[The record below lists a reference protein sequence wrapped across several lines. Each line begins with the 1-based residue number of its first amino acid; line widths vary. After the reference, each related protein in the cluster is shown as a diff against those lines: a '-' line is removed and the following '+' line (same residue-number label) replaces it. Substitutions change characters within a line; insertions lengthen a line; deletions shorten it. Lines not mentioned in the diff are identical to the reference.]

1 MLYTT
6 NMKQLNYI
14 SLFSSAG
21 VGCYGFNQENFK
33 CISTCEIDPKRIEI
47 QKNNWICEDPAQYV
61 TGDIQ
66 KSEIQDKI
74 FNNVRRYK
82 ENNNIKDLTLLI
94 ATPPCQGISVANHKK
109 KNELNRNSLIVESF
123 KITKKIKPKFFI
135 YENVQSFL
143 KTLCTDIDG
152 ELIRIQDAMNKNLL
166 QDYFISSKVV
176 NLKNYGS
183 NSSRTRTIVI
193 GVRRDQKI
201 NPEGLFP
208 DITEPKTIKE
218 LTKSLEKLNKFGEI
232 SKDIYHSFR
241 SYDQKMLSWIEKLKE
256 GESAFDNEENFLKPH
271 QIIDN
276 KIVINQKKNGDKY
289 KRNFLNQVAP
299 CIHTRND
306 ILASQNTI
314 HPKENRVFSIRELM
328 RFMSIPDDF
337 KWSDIKEE
345 TLNSLSLENKKKFLK
360 KNELNIRRCIGEAV
374 PTKVFNN
381 IAKKIKDLSNIE
393 DIGFKDNLQS
403 INKII
408 KLHNLTNFNNKKAFI
423 NKFYNKLDLDFIIK
437 ILEFS
442 NPDKE
447 KNSSYFTDSSLSID
461 ILNNIPT
468 LKGKIRILE
477 PSVGSGSFLLQM
489 IKKFSHLPSV
499 QIDVFDIDTE
509 ILSLLKLLLKKIKV
523 PKNISIKYFNKDFLT
538 HTFKNNYDLVIGNP
552 PFGKIK
558 DKNTLKEYKKHGL
571 SITNNLFTLF
581 LNKSLSLSK
590 NVALVLPKSLISSPE
605 HDQIRSKLE
614 KKNIYSILDFGEN
627 GFKGVKIETIGLV
640 LNGKKTKYNQVKFYS
655 YTNKNYILQ
664 NQDYIIDP
672 KFPYWLLYRD
682 KFFDKVCKKMEL
694 GVFNFFRDRQITKKH
709 TLNKG
714 KIRVLKSRNISN
726 NNIVSLDGYDTY
738 LNEIDNFAVSKYLN
752 KKNVYLVPN
761 LTYYPRACKL
771 PENSIV
777 DGSAALLFPKKD
789 KKINNKQIEF
799 FASKEFTAFYRIAR
813 NFGTRSLNIDK
824 NSVFFWGLKKA
835 N

>member
-1 MLYTT
+1 
-6 NMKQLNYI
+6 MKQLNYI

-21 VGCYGFNQENFK
+21 IGCYGFKQENFK

-47 QKNNWICEDPAQYV
+47 QRNNQICENPEEYI

-66 KSEIQDKI
+66 ETQIQDRI
-74 FNNVRRYK
+74 FNNVNAYK
-82 ENNNIKDLTLLI
+82 ETNNIKDITLLI

-109 KNELNRNSLIVESF
+109 KNELKRNSLIVESF
-123 KITKKIKPKFFI
+123 KITKEIKPKFFI

-152 ELIRIQDAMNKNLL
+152 ELIQIQDAMNKNLF

-208 DITEPKTIKE
+208 EIVEPKTIKE
-218 LTKSLEKLNKFGEI
+218 LTKNLDRLNKFGEI

-241 SYDQKMLSWIEKLKE
+241 PYDKKMLPWIEKLKE
-256 GESAFDNEENFLKPH
+256 GESAFDNKEIDRKPH

-276 KIVINQKKNGDKY
+276 KVIINQEKNGDKY
-289 KRNFLNQVAP
+289 KRNYFNQVAP

-328 RFMSIPDDF
+328 QFMSIPNDF

-345 TLNSLSLENKKKFLK
+345 NLNLLSPEGKKKFLK

-381 IAKKIKDLSNIE
+381 IAKKIKNLSNVE
-393 DIGFKDNLQS
+393 EIGFKDNLQS

-408 KLHNLTNFNNKKAFI
+408 KLHNLTNFKNKKAFI

-447 KNSSYFTDSSLSID
+447 KNSSYFTDSALSID

-468 LKGKIRILE
+468 LKGNIRILE
-477 PSVGSGSFLLQM
+477 PSVGSGSFLLQL

-509 ILSLLKLLLKKIKV
+509 ILSLLKLLLKKTKV
-523 PKNISIKYFNKDFLT
+523 PKNISIKYFKKDFLT
-538 HTFKNNYDLVIGNP
+538 YTFKNNYDLVIGNP

-558 DKNTLKEYKKHGL
+558 NKNTLKEYKKIGL
-571 SITNNLFTLF
+571 SISNNLFTLF
-581 LNKSLSLSK
+581 LNKSLNLSK
-590 NVALVLPKSLISSPE
+590 NIALVLPKSLISSPE
-605 HDQIRSKLE
+605 HDQIRSKIE
-614 KKNIYSILDFGEN
+614 KKNIFSILDFGEN

-640 LNGKKTKYNQVKFYS
+640 LNGKKSKDNQVKFYS
-655 YTNKNYILQ
+655 YTTKKYILQ
-664 NQDYIIDP
+664 NQDYIIDA

-682 KFFDKVCKKMEL
+682 KFFDQVSKKMEF

-726 NNIVSLDGYDTY
+726 NNIVSLKGYDTY
-738 LNEIDNFAVSKYLN
+738 LNEIDSFAVSKYLN
-752 KKNVYLVPN
+752 KKNIYLVPN
-761 LTYYPRACKL
+761 LSYYPRACKL

-777 DGSAALLFPKKD
+777 DGSAALIFP
-789 KKINNKQIEF
+789 INNQTINNEQIEF
-799 FASKEFTAFYRIAR
+799 FASDEFTNFYRIAR
-813 NFGTRSLNIDK
+813 NFGTRSLNIDR
-824 NSVFFWGLKKA
+824 NSIFFWGLKKTG
-835 N
+835 

>member
-1 MLYTT
+1 
-6 NMKQLNYI
+6 MKQLNYI

-47 QKNNWICEDPAQYV
+47 QKNNQICENPEEYII
-61 TGDIQ
+61 GDIQ
-66 KSEIQDKI
+66 ETQIQDRI
-74 FNNVRRYK
+74 LNNVRVYK
-82 ENNNIKDLTLLI
+82 EKNNIKDLTLLI

-152 ELIRIQDAMNKNLL
+152 ELIQIQDSMNKNLL

-176 NLKNYGS
+176 NLKNFGS

-201 NPEGLFP
+201 NPERLFP
-208 DITEPKTIKE
+208 DITEPKLIKE
-218 LTKSLEKLNKFGEI
+218 LIKKFEKLNKFGGI

-241 SYDQKMLSWIEKLKE
+241 PYDKKMLTWIEKLKE
-256 GESAFDNEENFLKPH
+256 GESAFDNKENSRKPH
-271 QIIDN
+271 QIINN
-276 KIVINQKKNGDKY
+276 KIVINQNKNGDKY
-289 KRNFLNQVAP
+289 KRNYLNQVAP

-328 RFMSIPDDF
+328 QFMSIPNDF

-345 TLNSLSLENKKKFLK
+345 TLNLLSLESKKKFLR

-381 IAKKIKDLSNIE
+381 IAKKIKNLSNIE

-408 KLHNLTNFNNKKAFI
+408 KLHNLTNFKNKKAFI
-423 NKFYNKLDLDFIIK
+423 NKFYNKIDLDFIIK

-461 ILNNIPT
+461 ILNNIPI
-468 LKGKIRILE
+468 LKGNIRILE
-477 PSVGSGSFLLQM
+477 PSVGSGSFLLQL

-509 ILSLLKLLLKKIKV
+509 ILSLLKLLLKKV
-523 PKNISIKYFNKDFLT
+523 ELPKNTNINFFNKDFLSY
-538 HTFKNNYDLVIGNP
+538 TFKNSYDLVIGNP

-558 DKNTLKEYKKHGL
+558 NKKVLNEYKKHG
-571 SITNNLFTLF
+571 INIHNNLFTLF
-581 LNKSLSLSK
+581 LNKSLNLSR

-605 HDQIRSKLE
+605 HDQIRSKIE
-614 KKNIYSILDFGEN
+614 KKNIFSILDFGEH

-640 LNGKKTKYNQVKFYS
+640 LNGKKINDNKIKFYS
-655 YTNKNYILQ
+655 YAKKEYLLQ
-664 NQDYIIDP
+664 NQDYIIDL

-682 KFFDKVCKKMEL
+682 KFFDQVCKKMEF
-694 GVFNFFRDRQITKKH
+694 GAFNFFRDRQITKKH

-738 LNEIDNFAVSKYLN
+738 LNQIDSFAVSKYLN

-777 DGSAALLFPKKD
+777 DGSAALIFPKNNQI
-789 KKINNKQIEF
+789 INNEQIEF
-799 FASKEFTAFYRIAR
+799 FASDEFTNFYRIAR
-813 NFGTRSLNIDK
+813 NFGTRSLNIDR
-824 NSVFFWGLKKA
+824 NSIFFWGLKKTG
-835 N
+835 

>member
-1 MLYTT
+1 
-6 NMKQLNYI
+6 MKLLNYI

-33 CISTCEIDPKRIEI
+33 CIATCEIDPKRIEI
-47 QKNNWICEDPAQYV
+47 QKNNQICQNPEQYI

-66 KSEIQDKI
+66 ETQIQDRI
-74 FNNVRRYK
+74 FNNVRVYK
-82 ENNNIKDLTLLI
+82 EKNNIKDLTLLI

-152 ELIRIQDAMNKNLL
+152 ELIQIQDAMNKNLL

-201 NPEGLFP
+201 NPERLFP
-208 DITEPKTIKE
+208 EITKPKIIKE
-218 LTKSLEKLNKFGEI
+218 LIKKFEKLDKFGEI

-241 SYDQKMLSWIEKLKE
+241 PYDKKMLPWIEKLKE
-256 GESAFDNEENFLKPH
+256 GESAFDNKDNFRKPH

-276 KIVINQKKNGDKY
+276 KIIINQKKNGDKY
-289 KRNFLNQVAP
+289 KRNYLNQVAP

-328 RFMSIPDDF
+328 QFMSIPNDF

-345 TLNSLSLENKKKFLK
+345 TLNSLTLEDKKKFLK

-408 KLHNLTNFNNKKAFI
+408 KLHNLANFKNKKAFI

-447 KNSSYFTDSSLSID
+447 KNSSYFTDSSISID
-461 ILNNIPT
+461 ILNNIPI
-468 LKGKIRILE
+468 LKGNIRILE
-477 PSVGSGSFLLQM
+477 PSVGSGSFLLQL

-509 ILSLLKLLLKKIKV
+509 ILSLLKLLLKKVKL
-523 PKNISIKYFNKDFLT
+523 PKNTNINFFNKDFLSY
-538 HTFKNNYDLVIGNP
+538 TFKNSYDLVIGNP

-558 DKNTLKEYKKHGL
+558 DKKTLNEYKKHG
-571 SITNNLFTLF
+571 ININNNLFTMF
-581 LNKSLSLSK
+581 LNKSLNLSK

-605 HDQIRSKLE
+605 HDQIRSKIE
-614 KKNIYSILDFGEN
+614 KKNIFSILDFGEY

-640 LNGKKTKYNQVKFYS
+640 LNGRKINNNKVKFYS
-655 YTNKNYILQ
+655 YANKRYVLQ
-664 NQDYIIDP
+664 DQDYIIDS

-682 KFFDKVCKKMEL
+682 KFFDEVSEKMEF

-738 LNEIDNFAVSKYLN
+738 LNEIDSFAVSKYLN

-777 DGSAALLFPKKD
+777 DGSAALIFPKNNQI
-789 KKINNKQIEF
+789 INNEQIEF
-799 FASKEFTAFYRIAR
+799 FASEEFTNFYRIAR
-813 NFGTRSLNIDK
+813 NFGTRSLNIDR
-824 NSVFFWGLKKA
+824 NSIFFWGLKKTG
-835 N
+835 

>member
-1 MLYTT
+1 M
-6 NMKQLNYI
+6 NHLNYI

-47 QKNNWICEDPAQYV
+47 QKNNHICENPEEYI

-66 KSEIQDKI
+66 ETQIQERI
-74 FNNVRRYK
+74 FNNVRIYK
-82 ENNNIKDLTLLI
+82 EKNNIKDLTLLV

-123 KITKKIKPKFFI
+123 KITQKIKPIFFI

-152 ELIRIQDAMNKNLL
+152 ELIQIEDAMKKNLS
-166 QDYFISSKVV
+166 QYYFISSKVV

-208 DITEPKTIKE
+208 DIAEPKTIKE
-218 LTKSLEKLNKFGEI
+218 LTKNLKKLIKFGEV

-241 SYDQKMLSWIEKLKE
+241 PYDKKMLPWIEKLKE
-256 GESAFDNEENFLKPH
+256 GESAFDNKESFLRPH

-276 KIVINQKKNGDKY
+276 KIVINQNKNGDKY

-328 RFMSIPDDF
+328 RFMSIPDGF
-337 KWSDIKEE
+337 KWSEIKEE

-408 KLHNLTNFNNKKAFI
+408 KLHNLTNFINKKAFI
-423 NKFYNKLDLDFIIK
+423 NKFYKKLDLDFIIK

-447 KNSSYFTDSSLSID
+447 KNSSYFTDSCLSID
-461 ILNNIPT
+461 VLNNIPI
-468 LKGKIRILE
+468 LKGKIKILE
-477 PSVGSGSFLLQM
+477 PSVGSGSFLFQI

-509 ILSLLKLLLKKIKV
+509 ILNLLKILIKKAKLG
-523 PKNISIKYFNKDFLT
+523 KNIKINFFNKDFLT
-538 HTFKNNYDLVIGNP
+538 YTFKNNYNLVIGNP

-558 DKNTLKEYKKHGL
+558 DKKVLKEYKDYG
-571 SITNNLFTLF
+571 ININNNLFTLF
-581 LNKSLSLSK
+581 LNKSLNLSK

-605 HDQIRSKLE
+605 HDQIRSKIE
-614 KKNIYSILDFGEN
+614 KKNIFSILDFGEY

-640 LNGKKTKYNQVKFYS
+640 LNGKKIKDNKVKFYS
-655 YTNKNYILQ
+655 YSNKKYVLH
-664 NQDYIIDP
+664 NQDYIIDT

-682 KFFDKVCKKMEL
+682 NFFDKVCKKMEF

-726 NNIVSLDGYDTY
+726 NNIISLDGYDTY
-738 LNEIDNFAVSKYLN
+738 LDKIDSFVVSKYLN
-752 KKNVYLVPN
+752 RKNVYLVPN

-777 DGSAALLFPKKD
+777 DGSAALLFPKKNETITD
-789 KKINNKQIEF
+789 KQLEF

-813 NFGTRSLNIDK
+813 NFGTRSLNIDR
-824 NSVFFWGLKKA
+824 NSIFFWGLKKVI
-835 N
+835 

>member
-1 MLYTT
+1 
-6 NMKQLNYI
+6 MKQLNYI

-47 QKNNWICEDPAQYV
+47 QKNNQICKNPEEYI

-66 KSEIQDKI
+66 ETQIQDRI
-74 FNNVRRYK
+74 FNNVRAYK
-82 ENNNIKDLTLLI
+82 ERNNIKDLTLLI

-152 ELIRIQDAMNKNLL
+152 ELIQIQDAMNKNLL

-201 NPEGLFP
+201 NPERLFP
-208 DITEPKTIKE
+208 DITEPKLIKE
-218 LTKSLEKLNKFGEI
+218 LINKLEKLNKFGEI
-232 SKDIYHSFR
+232 SNDIYHSFR
-241 SYDQKMLSWIEKLKE
+241 PYDKKMLPWIEKLKE
-256 GESAFDNEENFLKPH
+256 GESAFDNEESFRKPH

-276 KIVINQKKNGDKY
+276 KIIINQKKNGDKY
-289 KRNFLNQVAP
+289 KRNYLNQVAP

-328 RFMSIPDDF
+328 QFMSIPNDF

-345 TLNSLSLENKKKFLK
+345 TLNSLTLEDKKKFLK
-360 KNELNIRRCIGEAV
+360 KNELNVRRCIGEAV

-408 KLHNLTNFNNKKAFI
+408 KLHNLTNFKNKKAFI

-461 ILNNIPT
+461 ILNNIPI
-468 LKGKIRILE
+468 LKGNIRILE
-477 PSVGSGSFLLQM
+477 PSVGSGSFLLQL

-509 ILSLLKLLLKKIKV
+509 ILSLLKLLLKKAKL
-523 PKNISIKYFNKDFLT
+523 PKNTNINFFNKDFLSY
-538 HTFKNNYDLVIGNP
+538 TFKNRYDLVIGNP

-558 DKNTLKEYKKHGL
+558 DKKVLNEYKKHG
-571 SITNNLFTLF
+571 INIHNNLFTLF
-581 LNKSLSLSK
+581 LNKSLNLSK

-605 HDQIRSKLE
+605 HDQIRSKIE
-614 KKNIYSILDFGEN
+614 KKNIFSILDFGEH
-627 GFKGVKIETIGLV
+627 GFKGVKIETIGLI
-640 LNGKKTKYNQVKFYS
+640 LNGKKINDNKVKFYS
-655 YTNKNYILQ
+655 YANKKYLLQ
-664 NQDYIIDP
+664 NQDYIIDS
-672 KFPYWLLYRD
+672 KFPYWLLYRN
-682 KFFDKVCKKMEL
+682 KFFDQVCKKMEF

-738 LNEIDNFAVSKYLN
+738 LNQIESFAVSKYLN

-777 DGSAALLFPKKD
+777 DGSAALIFPKNNQI
-789 KKINNKQIEF
+789 INNEQIEF
-799 FASKEFTAFYRIAR
+799 FASDEFTNFYRIAR
-813 NFGTRSLNIDK
+813 NFGTRSLNIDR
-824 NSVFFWGLKKA
+824 NSIFFWGLKKTG
-835 N
+835 

>member
-1 MLYTT
+1 
-6 NMKQLNYI
+6 MKLLNYI

-33 CISTCEIDPKRIEI
+33 CIATCEIDPKRIEI
-47 QKNNWICEDPAQYV
+47 QKNNQICQNPEQYI

-66 KSEIQDKI
+66 ETQIQDRI
-74 FNNVRRYK
+74 FNNVRVYK
-82 ENNNIKDLTLLI
+82 EKNNIKDLTLLI

-152 ELIRIQDAMNKNLL
+152 ELIQIQDAMNKNLL

-201 NPEGLFP
+201 NPERLFP
-208 DITEPKTIKE
+208 EITKPKIIKE
-218 LTKSLEKLNKFGEI
+218 LIKKFEKLDKFGEI

-241 SYDQKMLSWIEKLKE
+241 PYDKKMLPWIEKLKE
-256 GESAFDNEENFLKPH
+256 GESAFDNKDNFRKPH

-276 KIVINQKKNGDKY
+276 KIIINQKKNGDKY
-289 KRNFLNQVAP
+289 KRNYLNQVAP

-328 RFMSIPDDF
+328 QFMSIPNDF

-345 TLNSLSLENKKKFLK
+345 TLNSLTLEDKKKFLK

-408 KLHNLTNFNNKKAFI
+408 KLHNLTNFKNKKAFI

-447 KNSSYFTDSSLSID
+447 KNSSYFTDSSISID
-461 ILNNIPT
+461 ILNNIPI
-468 LKGKIRILE
+468 LKGNIRILE
-477 PSVGSGSFLLQM
+477 PSVGSGSFLLQL

-509 ILSLLKLLLKKIKV
+509 ILSLLKLLLKKVKL
-523 PKNISIKYFNKDFLT
+523 PKNTNINFFNKDFLSY
-538 HTFKNNYDLVIGNP
+538 TFKNSYDLVIGNP

-558 DKNTLKEYKKHGL
+558 DKKTLNEYKKHG
-571 SITNNLFTLF
+571 ININNNLFTLF
-581 LNKSLSLSK
+581 LNKSLNLSK

-605 HDQIRSKLE
+605 HDQIRSKIE
-614 KKNIYSILDFGEN
+614 KKNIFSILDFGEY

-640 LNGKKTKYNQVKFYS
+640 LNGRKINNNKVKFYS
-655 YTNKNYILQ
+655 YANKRYVLQ
-664 NQDYIIDP
+664 DQDYIIDS

-682 KFFDKVCKKMEL
+682 KFFDEVSEKMEF

-738 LNEIDNFAVSKYLN
+738 LNEIDSFAVSKYLN

-777 DGSAALLFPKKD
+777 DGSAVLLFPKKN
-789 KKINNKQIEF
+789 KKINNKQLEF

>member
-1 MLYTT
+1 
-6 NMKQLNYI
+6 MKQLNYI

-47 QKNNWICEDPAQYV
+47 QKNNQICENPEEYI

-66 KSEIQDKI
+66 ETQIQDRI
-74 FNNVRRYK
+74 FNNVRAYK
-82 ENNNIKDLTLLI
+82 EKNNIKDLTLLI

-152 ELIRIQDAMNKNLL
+152 ELIQIQDAMNKNLL

-201 NPEGLFP
+201 NPERLFP
-208 DITEPKTIKE
+208 DITEPKIIKE
-218 LTKSLEKLNKFGEI
+218 LINKLEKLNKFGEI
-232 SKDIYHSFR
+232 SNDIYHSFR
-241 SYDQKMLSWIEKLKE
+241 PYDKKMLPWIEKLKE
-256 GESAFDNEENFLKPH
+256 GESAFDNEESFRKPH

-276 KIVINQKKNGDKY
+276 KIIINQKKNGDKY
-289 KRNFLNQVAP
+289 KRNYLNQVAP

-328 RFMSIPDDF
+328 QFMSIPNDF

-345 TLNSLSLENKKKFLK
+345 NLNSLNLEDKKKFLK

-408 KLHNLTNFNNKKAFI
+408 KLHNLTNFKNKKAFI

-461 ILNNIPT
+461 ILNNIPI
-468 LKGKIRILE
+468 LKGNIRILE
-477 PSVGSGSFLLQM
+477 PSVGSGSFLLQL

-509 ILSLLKLLLKKIKV
+509 ILSLLKLLLKKVKL
-523 PKNISIKYFNKDFLT
+523 PKNTNINFFNKDFLSY
-538 HTFKNNYDLVIGNP
+538 TFKNSYDLVIGNP

-558 DKNTLKEYKKHGL
+558 NKKVLNEYKKHG
-571 SITNNLFTLF
+571 INIHNNLFTLF
-581 LNKSLSLSK
+581 LNKSLDLSK

-605 HDQIRSKLE
+605 HDQIRSKIE
-614 KKNIYSILDFGEN
+614 KKNIFSILDFGEH
-627 GFKGVKIETIGLV
+627 GFKGVKIETIGLI
-640 LNGKKTKYNQVKFYS
+640 LNGRKTNDNKVKFYS
-655 YTNKNYILQ
+655 YANKKYLLQ
-664 NQDYIIDP
+664 NQDYIIDSR
-672 KFPYWLLYRD
+672 FPYWLLYRN
-682 KFFDKVCKKMEL
+682 KFFDQVCKKMEF

-726 NNIVSLDGYDTY
+726 NNIVSLDGYDSY
-738 LNEIDNFAVSKYLN
+738 LNQIDSFAVSKYLN

-777 DGSAALLFPKKD
+777 DGSAALIFPKNNKI
-789 KKINNKQIEF
+789 INNEQIEF
-799 FASKEFTAFYRIAR
+799 FASDEFTNFYRIAR
-813 NFGTRSLNIDK
+813 NFGTRSLNIDR
-824 NSVFFWGLKKA
+824 NSIFFWGLKKTG
-835 N
+835 

>member
-1 MLYTT
+1 
-6 NMKQLNYI
+6 MKLLNYI

-33 CISTCEIDPKRIEI
+33 CIATCEIDPKRIEI
-47 QKNNWICEDPAQYV
+47 QKNNQICQNPEQYI

-66 KSEIQDKI
+66 ETQIQDRI
-74 FNNVRRYK
+74 FNNVRVYK
-82 ENNNIKDLTLLI
+82 EKNNIKDLTLLI

-152 ELIRIQDAMNKNLL
+152 ELIQIQDAMNKNLL

-201 NPEGLFP
+201 NPERLFP
-208 DITEPKTIKE
+208 EITKPKIIKE
-218 LTKSLEKLNKFGEI
+218 LIKKFEKLDKFGEI

-241 SYDQKMLSWIEKLKE
+241 PYDKKMLPWIEKLKE
-256 GESAFDNEENFLKPH
+256 GESAFDNKDNFRKPH

-276 KIVINQKKNGDKY
+276 KIIINQKKNGDKY
-289 KRNFLNQVAP
+289 KRNYLNQVAP

-328 RFMSIPDDF
+328 QFMSIPNDF

-345 TLNSLSLENKKKFLK
+345 TLNSLTLEDKKKFLK

-408 KLHNLTNFNNKKAFI
+408 KLHNLTNFKNKKAFI

-447 KNSSYFTDSSLSID
+447 KNSSYFTDSSISID
-461 ILNNIPT
+461 ILNNIPI
-468 LKGKIRILE
+468 LKGNIRILE
-477 PSVGSGSFLLQM
+477 PSVGSGSFLLQL

-509 ILSLLKLLLKKIKV
+509 ILSLLKLLLKKVKL
-523 PKNISIKYFNKDFLT
+523 PKNTNINFFNKDFLSY
-538 HTFKNNYDLVIGNP
+538 TFKNSYDLVIGNP

-558 DKNTLKEYKKHGL
+558 DKKTLNEYKKHG
-571 SITNNLFTLF
+571 ININNNLFTLF
-581 LNKSLSLSK
+581 LNKSLNLSK

-605 HDQIRSKLE
+605 HDQIRSKIE
-614 KKNIYSILDFGEN
+614 KKNIFSILDFGEY

-640 LNGKKTKYNQVKFYS
+640 LNGRKINNNKVKFYS
-655 YTNKNYILQ
+655 YANKRYILQ
-664 NQDYIIDP
+664 DQDYIIDS

-682 KFFDKVCKKMEL
+682 KFFDEVSEKMEF

-738 LNEIDNFAVSKYLN
+738 LNEIDSFAVSKYLN

-777 DGSAALLFPKKD
+777 DGSAALIFPKNNQI
-789 KKINNKQIEF
+789 INNEQIEF
-799 FASKEFTAFYRIAR
+799 FASEEFTNFYRIAR
-813 NFGTRSLNIDK
+813 NFGTRSLNIDR
-824 NSVFFWGLKKA
+824 NSIFFWGLKKTG
-835 N
+835 

>member
-1 MLYTT
+1 
-6 NMKQLNYI
+6 MKLLNYI

-33 CISTCEIDPKRIEI
+33 CIATCEIDPKRIEI
-47 QKNNWICEDPAQYV
+47 QKNNQICQNPEQYI

-66 KSEIQDKI
+66 ETQIQDRI
-74 FNNVRRYK
+74 FNNVRVYK
-82 ENNNIKDLTLLI
+82 EKNNIKDLTLLI

-152 ELIRIQDAMNKNLL
+152 ELIQIQDAMNKNLL

-201 NPEGLFP
+201 NPERLFP
-208 DITEPKTIKE
+208 EITKPKIIKE
-218 LTKSLEKLNKFGEI
+218 LIKKFEKLDKFGEI

-241 SYDQKMLSWIEKLKE
+241 PYDKKMLPWIEKLKE
-256 GESAFDNEENFLKPH
+256 GESAFDNKDNFRKPH

-276 KIVINQKKNGDKY
+276 KIIINKKKNGDKY
-289 KRNFLNQVAP
+289 KRNYLNQVAP

-328 RFMSIPDDF
+328 QFMSIPNDF

-345 TLNSLSLENKKKFLK
+345 TLNSLTLEDKKKFLK

-408 KLHNLTNFNNKKAFI
+408 KLHNLTNFKNKKAFI

-447 KNSSYFTDSSLSID
+447 KNSSYFTDSSISID
-461 ILNNIPT
+461 ILNNIPI
-468 LKGKIRILE
+468 LKGNIRILE
-477 PSVGSGSFLLQM
+477 PSVGSGSFLLQL

-509 ILSLLKLLLKKIKV
+509 ILSLLKLLLKKVKL
-523 PKNISIKYFNKDFLT
+523 PKNTNINFFNKDFLSY
-538 HTFKNNYDLVIGNP
+538 TFKNSYDLVIGNP

-558 DKNTLKEYKKHGL
+558 DKKTLNEYKKHG
-571 SITNNLFTLF
+571 ININNNLFTLF
-581 LNKSLSLSK
+581 LNKSLNLSK

-605 HDQIRSKLE
+605 HDQIRSKIE
-614 KKNIYSILDFGEN
+614 KKNIFSILDFGEY

-640 LNGKKTKYNQVKFYS
+640 LNGRKINNNKVKFYS
-655 YTNKNYILQ
+655 YANKRYILQ
-664 NQDYIIDP
+664 DQDYIIDS

-682 KFFDKVCKKMEL
+682 KFFDEVSEKMEF

-738 LNEIDNFAVSKYLN
+738 LNEIDSFAVSKYLN

-777 DGSAALLFPKKD
+777 DGSAALIFPKNNQI
-789 KKINNKQIEF
+789 INNEQIEF
-799 FASKEFTAFYRIAR
+799 FASEEFTNFYRIAR
-813 NFGTRSLNIDK
+813 NFGTRSLNIDR
-824 NSVFFWGLKKA
+824 NSIFFWGLKKTG
-835 N
+835 

>member
-1 MLYTT
+1 
-6 NMKQLNYI
+6 MKQLNYI

-47 QKNNWICEDPAQYV
+47 QKNNQICENPEEYI

-66 KSEIQDKI
+66 ETQIQDRI
-74 FNNVRRYK
+74 FKNVRVYK
-82 ENNNIKDLTLLI
+82 EKNNIKDLTLLI

-143 KTLCTDIDG
+143 KTLCADIDG
-152 ELIRIQDAMNKNLL
+152 ELIQIQDAMNKNLL

-208 DITEPKTIKE
+208 DITEAKLIKE
-218 LTKSLEKLNKFGEI
+218 LIKKLEKLNKFGEI

-241 SYDQKMLSWIEKLKE
+241 PYDKKMLPWIEKLKE
-256 GESAFDNEENFLKPH
+256 GESAFDNKESFRKPH

-276 KIVINQKKNGDKY
+276 KIIINQNKNGDKY
-289 KRNFLNQVAP
+289 KRNYLNQVAP

-337 KWSDIKEE
+337 KWSEIKEE
-345 TLNSLSLENKKKFLK
+345 TLNSLKLENKKKFLK

-461 ILNNIPT
+461 ILNSIPMP
-468 LKGKIRILE
+468 KGKIKVLE
-477 PSVGSGSFLLQM
+477 PSVGSGSFLFQM

-509 ILSLLKLLLKKIKV
+509 ILSLLKLLIKKMILPMNIKI
-523 PKNISIKYFNKDFLT
+523 NLFNKDFLK

-558 DKNTLKEYKKHGL
+558 DKKIIQEYKKLGINI
-571 SITNNLFTLF
+571 SNNLFTLF
-581 LNKSLSLSK
+581 LNKSLDLSK
-590 NVALVLPKSLISSPE
+590 NIALVLPKSLISSPE
-605 HDQIRSKLE
+605 HDQIRSKIE
-614 KKNIYSILDFGEN
+614 KKNIFSILDFGEN

-640 LNGKKTKYNQVKFYS
+640 LNGKKQKDNTVKFYS
-655 YTNKNYILQ
+655 YPNKNYILQ

-682 KFFDKVCKKMEL
+682 RFFDKTCKKMEF

-726 NNIVSLDGYDTY
+726 NNIISLDGYDTY
-738 LNEIDNFAVSKYLN
+738 LNEINSFAVSKYLN

-789 KKINNKQIEF
+789 ITINNKQLEF
-799 FASKEFTAFYRIAR
+799 FASEEFTGFYRIAR
-813 NFGTRSLNIDK
+813 NFGTRSLNIDR
-824 NSVFFWGLKKA
+824 NSVFFWGRKKIG
-835 N
+835 

>member
-1 MLYTT
+1 M
-6 NMKQLNYI
+6 NQLNYI

-47 QKNNWICEDPAQYV
+47 QKNNQICENPEEYI

-66 KSEIQDKI
+66 ETQIQERI
-74 FNNVRRYK
+74 FNNVRSYK
-82 ENNNIKDLTLLI
+82 EKNNIKDLTLLI

-123 KITKKIKPKFFI
+123 KITQKIKPKFFI

-152 ELIRIQDAMNKNLL
+152 ELIPIQDAMNKNLM

-183 NSSRTRTIVI
+183 NSSRTRSIVI

-218 LTKSLEKLNKFGEI
+218 LTKNLKKLVKFGEI

-241 SYDQKMLSWIEKLKE
+241 LYDKKMLPWIEKLNE
-256 GESAFDNEENFLKPH
+256 GESAFNNEENFRKPH
-271 QIIDN
+271 QIIEK
-276 KIVINQKKNGDKY
+276 KIVINQNKNGDKY
-289 KRNFLNQVAP
+289 KRNFLNQIAP

-328 RFMSIPDDF
+328 RFMSIPDGF
-337 KWSDIKEE
+337 KWSEIKEE
-345 TLNSLSLENKKKFLK
+345 SLNSLSLENKKKFLK

-381 IAKKIKDLSNIE
+381 IAKKIKYLSNVE
-393 DIGFKDNLQS
+393 EIGFKDNLQS

-408 KLHNLTNFNNKKAFI
+408 KLHNLTNFSNKKAFI
-423 NKFYNKLDLDFIIK
+423 NKFHDKLDLDFIIK

-461 ILNNIPT
+461 VLNNIPI

-477 PSVGSGSFLLQM
+477 PSVGSGSFLFQM

-499 QIDVFDIDTE
+499 QIDIFDIDTE
-509 ILSLLKLLLKKIKV
+509 ILSLLKLLLKKIKL
-523 PKNISIKYFNKDFLT
+523 PKNTNINFFNNDFLIF
-538 HTFKNNYDLVIGNP
+538 TFKNSYDLVIGNP

-558 DKNTLKEYKKHGL
+558 DKKILNEYKKYG
-571 SITNNLFTLF
+571 ININNNLFTLF
-581 LNKSLSLSK
+581 LNKSLNLTK
-590 NVALVLPKSLISSPE
+590 NVAFVLPKSLISSPE
-605 HDQIRSKLE
+605 HDQIRFKIE
-614 KKNIYSILDFGEN
+614 KKNIFSILDFGEY
-627 GFKGVKIETIGLV
+627 GFKGVKIETVGLV
-640 LNGKKTKYNQVKFYS
+640 LNGKKIKDNKVKFYS
-655 YTNKNYILQ
+655 YANKKYILQ
-664 NQDYIIDP
+664 NQDYIIDS

-682 KFFDKVCKKMEL
+682 KFFDEVCKKMEF

-726 NNIVSLDGYDTY
+726 NNIISLDGYDTY
-738 LNEIDNFAVSKYLN
+738 LNKIDSFAVSKYLN

-777 DGSAALLFPKKD
+777 DGSAALLFPKNNQI
-789 KKINNKQIEF
+789 INNEQIEF
-799 FASKEFTAFYRIAR
+799 FATDEFTKFYRVAR
-813 NFGTRSLNIDK
+813 NFGTRSLNIDR
-824 NSVFFWGLKKA
+824 NSIFFWGIKKTG
-835 N
+835 

>member
-1 MLYTT
+1 
-6 NMKQLNYI
+6 MKQLNYI

-21 VGCYGFNQENFK
+21 VGCYGFNQEDFK
-33 CISTCEIDPKRIEI
+33 CIATCEIDPKRMEI
-47 QKNNWICEDPAQYV
+47 QKNNQICENSEQYIV
-61 TGDIQ
+61 GDIQ
-66 KSEIQDKI
+66 NTEIQERI
-74 FNNVRRYK
+74 FNNVKIYK
-82 ENNNIKDLTLLI
+82 EKNNIKDLTLLI

-135 YENVQSFL
+135 FENVQSFL
-143 KTLCTDIDG
+143 KTFCTDIDS
-152 ELIRIQDAMNKNLL
+152 ELIQIQDAMNKNLL

-176 NLKNYGS
+176 NLKNHGS

-208 DITEPKTIKE
+208 EITKPKTIEE
-218 LTKSLEKLNKFGEI
+218 LTRDLDKLNKFGEI

-241 SYDQKMLSWIEKLKE
+241 LYDKKMLPWIENLKE
-256 GESAFDNEENFLKPH
+256 GESAFDNQEHFRKPH
-271 QIIDN
+271 QVINN
-276 KIVINQKKNGDKY
+276 KIVINQNKNGDKY

-328 RFMSIPDDF
+328 LFMSIPDDF
-337 KWSDIKEE
+337 KWSDLKEE
-345 TLNSLSLENKKKFLK
+345 NLNSLSVENKKKFLK

-381 IAKKIKDLSNIE
+381 IAKKIKNLSNIE

-408 KLHNLTNFNNKKAFI
+408 KLYNLTNFKNKKAFI
-423 NKFYNKLDLDFIIK
+423 DKFYNKLDLDFIIK

-461 ILNNIPT
+461 ILNNIPI
-468 LKGKIRILE
+468 LKGNIKILE
-477 PSVGSGSFLLQM
+477 PSVGSGSFLLQL

-509 ILSLLKLLLKKIKV
+509 ILSLLKLLLKKIKL
-523 PKNISIKYFNKDFLT
+523 PKNIIINFFNKDFLSYN
-538 HTFKNNYDLVIGNP
+538 FKNSYDLVIGNP
-552 PFGKIK
+552 PFGKVK
-558 DKNTLKEYKKHGL
+558 DKEVLNEYKKYGL
-571 SITNNLFTLF
+571 NINNNLFTLF
-581 LNKSLSLSK
+581 LNKSLNLSQ

-605 HDQIRSKLE
+605 HDEIRSKIE
-614 KKNIYSILDFGEN
+614 KKNIFSILDFGEH

-640 LNGKKTKYNQVKFYS
+640 LNGKKVKDNQVKFYS
-655 YTNKNYILQ
+655 YINKNYILQ
-664 NQDYIIDP
+664 NQDYIIDS
-672 KFPYWLLYRD
+672 KFPYWLLYRN
-682 KFFDKVCKKMEL
+682 KFFDEVCKKMEF

-738 LNEIDNFAVSKYLN
+738 LNKIDSFAVSKYLN

-777 DGSAALLFPKKD
+777 DGSAALIFPKNNQI
-789 KKINNKQIEF
+789 INNEQIEF
-799 FASKEFTAFYRIAR
+799 FASDEFTNFYRIAR
-813 NFGTRSLNIDK
+813 NFGTRSLNIDR
-824 NSVFFWGLKKA
+824 NSIFFWGLKKVV
-835 N
+835 

>member
-1 MLYTT
+1 
-6 NMKQLNYI
+6 MKQLNYI

-47 QKNNWICEDPAQYV
+47 QKNNQICENPEEYII
-61 TGDIQ
+61 GDIQ
-66 KSEIQDKI
+66 ETQIQDRI
-74 FNNVRRYK
+74 LNNVRVYK
-82 ENNNIKDLTLLI
+82 EKNNIKDLTLLI

-152 ELIRIQDAMNKNLL
+152 ELIQIQDSMNKNLL

-201 NPEGLFP
+201 NPERLFP
-208 DITEPKTIKE
+208 DITEPKLIKE
-218 LTKSLEKLNKFGEI
+218 LIKKFEKLNKFGEI

-241 SYDQKMLSWIEKLKE
+241 PYDKKMLTWIEKLKE
-256 GESAFDNEENFLKPH
+256 GESAFDNKENSRKPH
-271 QIIDN
+271 QIINN
-276 KIVINQKKNGDKY
+276 KIVINQNKNGDKY
-289 KRNFLNQVAP
+289 KRNYLNQVAP

-328 RFMSIPDDF
+328 QFMSIPNDF

-345 TLNSLSLENKKKFLK
+345 TLNLLSLESKKKFLR

-381 IAKKIKDLSNIE
+381 IAKKIKNLSNIE

-408 KLHNLTNFNNKKAFI
+408 KLHNLTNFKNKKAFI

-461 ILNNIPT
+461 ILNNIPI
-468 LKGKIRILE
+468 LKGNIRILE
-477 PSVGSGSFLLQM
+477 PSVGSGSFLLQL

-509 ILSLLKLLLKKIKV
+509 ILSLLKLLLKKV
-523 PKNISIKYFNKDFLT
+523 ELPKNTNINFFNKDFLSY
-538 HTFKNNYDLVIGNP
+538 TFKNSYDLVIGNP

-558 DKNTLKEYKKHGL
+558 NKKVLNEYKKHG
-571 SITNNLFTLF
+571 INIHNNLFTLF
-581 LNKSLSLSK
+581 LNKSLNLSR

-605 HDQIRSKLE
+605 HDQIRSKIE
-614 KKNIYSILDFGEN
+614 KKNIFSILDFGEH

-640 LNGKKTKYNQVKFYS
+640 LYGKKINDNKIKFYS
-655 YTNKNYILQ
+655 YAKKEYLLQ
-664 NQDYIIDP
+664 NQDYIIDL

-682 KFFDKVCKKMEL
+682 KFFDQVCKKMEF
-694 GVFNFFRDRQITKKH
+694 GAFNFFRDRQITKKH

-738 LNEIDNFAVSKYLN
+738 LNQIDSFAVSKYLN

-777 DGSAALLFPKKD
+777 DGSAALIFPKNNQI
-789 KKINNKQIEF
+789 INNEQIEF
-799 FASKEFTAFYRIAR
+799 FASDEFTNFYRIAR
-813 NFGTRSLNIDK
+813 NFGTRSLNIDR
-824 NSVFFWGLKKA
+824 NSIFFWGLKKVV
-835 N
+835 

>member
-1 MLYTT
+1 
-6 NMKQLNYI
+6 MKQLNYI

-33 CISTCEIDPKRIEI
+33 CISTCEIDSKRIEI
-47 QKNNWICEDPAQYV
+47 QKNNQICENPEEYI

-66 KSEIQDKI
+66 EIQIQDRI
-74 FNNVRRYK
+74 FNNVRAYK
-82 ENNNIKDLTLLI
+82 ERNNIKDLTLLI

-152 ELIRIQDAMNKNLL
+152 ELIQIQDAMNKNLL

-201 NPEGLFP
+201 NPERLFP
-208 DITEPKTIKE
+208 DITEPKLIKE
-218 LTKSLEKLNKFGEI
+218 LINKLEKLNKFGEI
-232 SKDIYHSFR
+232 SNDIYHSFR
-241 SYDQKMLSWIEKLKE
+241 PYDKRMLPWIEKLKE
-256 GESAFDNEENFLKPH
+256 GESAFDNKESLRKPH

-276 KIVINQKKNGDKY
+276 KIIINQKKNGDKY
-289 KRNFLNQVAP
+289 KRNYLNQVAP

-328 RFMSIPDDF
+328 QFMSIPNDF

-345 TLNSLSLENKKKFLK
+345 TLNLLSLESKKKFLK

-408 KLHNLTNFNNKKAFI
+408 KLHNLTNFKNKKAFI

-461 ILNNIPT
+461 ILNNIPI
-468 LKGKIRILE
+468 LKGNIRILE
-477 PSVGSGSFLLQM
+477 PSVGSGSFLLQL

-509 ILSLLKLLLKKIKV
+509 ILSLLKLLLKKAKL
-523 PKNISIKYFNKDFLT
+523 PKNTNINFFNKDFLSY
-538 HTFKNNYDLVIGNP
+538 TFKNRYDLVIGNP

-558 DKNTLKEYKKHGL
+558 DKKVLNEYKKHG
-571 SITNNLFTLF
+571 INIHNNLFTLF
-581 LNKSLSLSK
+581 LNKSLNLSK
-590 NVALVLPKSLISSPE
+590 NVALVLPKSFISSPE
-605 HDQIRSKLE
+605 HDQIRSKIE
-614 KKNIYSILDFGEN
+614 KKNIFSILDFGEY
-627 GFKGVKIETIGLV
+627 GFKGVKIETIGLI
-640 LNGKKTKYNQVKFYS
+640 LNGRKINDNKVKFYS
-655 YTNKNYILQ
+655 YANKKYLLQ
-664 NQDYIIDP
+664 NQDYIIDS
-672 KFPYWLLYRD
+672 KFPYWLLYRN
-682 KFFDKVCKKMEL
+682 KFFDQVCKKMEF

-738 LNEIDNFAVSKYLN
+738 LNQIESFAVSKYLN

-777 DGSAALLFPKKD
+777 DGSAALIFPKNNQI
-789 KKINNKQIEF
+789 INNEQIEF
-799 FASKEFTAFYRIAR
+799 FASDEFTNFYRIAR
-813 NFGTRSLNIDK
+813 NFGTRSLNIDR
-824 NSVFFWGLKKA
+824 NSIFFWGLKKTG
-835 N
+835 

>member
-1 MLYTT
+1 
-6 NMKQLNYI
+6 MKLLNYI

-33 CISTCEIDPKRIEI
+33 CIATCEIDPKRIEI
-47 QKNNWICEDPAQYV
+47 QKNNQICQNPEQYI

-66 KSEIQDKI
+66 ETQIQDRI
-74 FNNVRRYK
+74 FNNVRVYK
-82 ENNNIKDLTLLI
+82 EKNNIKDLTLLI

-152 ELIRIQDAMNKNLL
+152 ELIQIQDAMNKNLL

-201 NPEGLFP
+201 NPERLFP
-208 DITEPKTIKE
+208 EITKPKIIKE
-218 LTKSLEKLNKFGEI
+218 LIKKFEKLDKFGEI

-241 SYDQKMLSWIEKLKE
+241 PYDKKMLPWIEKLKE
-256 GESAFDNEENFLKPH
+256 GESAFDNKDNFRKPH

-276 KIVINQKKNGDKY
+276 KIIINQKKNGDKY
-289 KRNFLNQVAP
+289 KRNYLNQVAP

-328 RFMSIPDDF
+328 QFMSIPNDF

-345 TLNSLSLENKKKFLK
+345 TLNSLTLEDKKKFLK

-408 KLHNLTNFNNKKAFI
+408 KLHNLTNFKNKKAFI

-447 KNSSYFTDSSLSID
+447 KNSSYFTDSSISID
-461 ILNNIPT
+461 ILNNIPI
-468 LKGKIRILE
+468 LKGNIRILE
-477 PSVGSGSFLLQM
+477 PSVGSGSFLLQL

-509 ILSLLKLLLKKIKV
+509 ILSLLKLLLKKVKL
-523 PKNISIKYFNKDFLT
+523 PKNTNINFFNKDFLSY
-538 HTFKNNYDLVIGNP
+538 TFKYSYDLVIGNP

-558 DKNTLKEYKKHGL
+558 DKKTLNEYKKHG
-571 SITNNLFTLF
+571 ININNNLFTLF
-581 LNKSLSLSK
+581 LNKSLNLSK

-605 HDQIRSKLE
+605 HDQIRSKIE
-614 KKNIYSILDFGEN
+614 KKNIFSILDFGEY

-640 LNGKKTKYNQVKFYS
+640 LNGRKINNNKVKFYS
-655 YTNKNYILQ
+655 YANKRYVLQ
-664 NQDYIIDP
+664 DQDYIIDS

-682 KFFDKVCKKMEL
+682 KFFDEVSEKMEF

-738 LNEIDNFAVSKYLN
+738 LNEIDSFAVSKYLN

-777 DGSAALLFPKKD
+777 DGSAALIFPKNNQI
-789 KKINNKQIEF
+789 INNEQIEF
-799 FASKEFTAFYRIAR
+799 FASEEFTNFYRIAR
-813 NFGTRSLNIDK
+813 NFGTRSLNIDR
-824 NSVFFWGLKKA
+824 NSIFFWGLKKTG
-835 N
+835 

>member
-1 MLYTT
+1 
-6 NMKQLNYI
+6 MKQLNYV

-21 VGCYGFNQENFK
+21 VGCYGFNQENFN
-33 CISTCEIDPKRIEI
+33 CISTCEIDEKRIEI
-47 QKNNWICEDPAQYV
+47 QKNNQICESPEDYI

-66 KSEIQDKI
+66 DIEIQNRI
-74 FNNVRRYK
+74 FNNINRFK
-82 ENNNIKDLTLLI
+82 EKNNIKDLTLII

-109 KNELNRNSLIVESF
+109 KDELNRNSLIVESF

-152 ELIRIQDAMNKNLL
+152 ELIQIQDAMNKNLL
-166 QDYFISSKVV
+166 QDYFISSKVI

-201 NPEGLFP
+201 NPERLFP

-218 LTKSLEKLNKFGEI
+218 LAKNLEKLNKFGEI

-241 SYDQKMLSWIEKLKE
+241 PYDKKMLPWIENLKE
-256 GESAFDNEENFLKPH
+256 GESAFDNKENSRKPH
-271 QIIDN
+271 QVINN
-276 KIVINQKKNGDKY
+276 KIVINQNKNGDKY
-289 KRNFLNQVAP
+289 KRNFLNNVAP

-314 HPKENRVFSIRELM
+314 HPRENRVFSIRELM

-337 KWSDIKEE
+337 KWSEIKEE
-345 TLNSLSLENKKKFLK
+345 ALNSLIAEKKKKFLK
-360 KNELNIRRCIGEAV
+360 KNELNIRRCIGESV

-408 KLHNLTNFNNKKAFI
+408 KLYNLTNFDNKKAFI

-461 ILNNIPT
+461 ILNNIPI
-468 LKGKIRILE
+468 LKGKIKILE
-477 PSVGSGSFLLQM
+477 PSVGSGSFLFQM
-489 IKKFSHLPSV
+489 IKKFSHLPSA

-509 ILSLLKLLLKKIKV
+509 ILSLLKLLLKKIKL
-523 PKNISIKYFNKDFLT
+523 PNNIKINFYNKDFLK
-538 HTFKNNYDLVIGNP
+538 HTFNSNYDLVIGNP

-558 DKNTLKEYKKHGL
+558 DKKILKKYKKAGINI
-571 SITNNLFTLF
+571 SNNLFTLF
-581 LNKSLSLSK
+581 LNKSLNLSK
-590 NVALVLPKSLISSPE
+590 NIALVLPKSLISSPE
-605 HDQIRSKLE
+605 HDQIRSKIE
-614 KKNIYSILDFGEN
+614 KKNIFSILDFGEN
-627 GFKGVKIETIGLV
+627 GFKGVKIETIGLI
-640 LNGKKTKYNQVKFYS
+640 LNGKKQKDNKVKFYS
-655 YTNKNYILQ
+655 YANKNYILQ
-664 NQDYIIDP
+664 NQDYIIDS

-682 KFFDKVCKKMEL
+682 KFFDKICKKMEF

-738 LNEIDNFAVSKYLN
+738 LNEIDSFAVSKYLN

-789 KKINNKQIEF
+789 KTINNKQLEF
-799 FASKEFTAFYRIAR
+799 FASEEFTAFYRIAR
-813 NFGTRSLNIDK
+813 NFGTRSLNIDR

>member
-1 MLYTT
+1 
-6 NMKQLNYI
+6 MKLLNYI

-33 CISTCEIDPKRIEI
+33 CITTCEIDPKRIEI
-47 QKNNWICEDPAQYV
+47 QKNNQICQNPEQYI

-66 KSEIQDKI
+66 ETQIQDRI
-74 FNNVRRYK
+74 FNNVRVYK
-82 ENNNIKDLTLLI
+82 EKNNIKDLTLLI

-152 ELIRIQDAMNKNLL
+152 ELIQIQDAMNKNLL

-201 NPEGLFP
+201 NPERLFP
-208 DITEPKTIKE
+208 EITKPKIIKE
-218 LTKSLEKLNKFGEI
+218 LIKKFKKLDKFGEI

-241 SYDQKMLSWIEKLKE
+241 PYDKKMLPWIENLKE
-256 GESAFDNEENFLKPH
+256 GESAFDNKDNFRKPH

-276 KIVINQKKNGDKY
+276 KIIINQKKNGDKY
-289 KRNFLNQVAP
+289 KRNYLNQVAP

-328 RFMSIPDDF
+328 QFMSIPNDF

-345 TLNSLSLENKKKFLK
+345 TLNSLTLEDKNKFLK

-408 KLHNLTNFNNKKAFI
+408 KLHNLTNFKNKKAFI

-447 KNSSYFTDSSLSID
+447 KNSSYFTDSSISID
-461 ILNNIPT
+461 ILNNIPI
-468 LKGKIRILE
+468 LKGNIRILE
-477 PSVGSGSFLLQM
+477 PSVGSGSFLLQL

-509 ILSLLKLLLKKIKV
+509 ILSLLKLLLKKVKL
-523 PKNISIKYFNKDFLT
+523 PKNTNINFFNKDFLSY
-538 HTFKNNYDLVIGNP
+538 TFKNSYDLVIGNP

-558 DKNTLKEYKKHGL
+558 DKKTLNEYKKHG
-571 SITNNLFTLF
+571 ININNNLFTLF
-581 LNKSLSLSK
+581 LNKSLNLSK

-605 HDQIRSKLE
+605 HDQIRSKIE
-614 KKNIYSILDFGEN
+614 KKNIFSILDFGEY

-640 LNGKKTKYNQVKFYS
+640 LNGRKINNNKVKFYS
-655 YTNKNYILQ
+655 YANKRYILQ
-664 NQDYIIDP
+664 DQDYIIDS

-682 KFFDKVCKKMEL
+682 KFFDEVSEKMEL

-738 LNEIDNFAVSKYLN
+738 LNEIDSFAVSKYLN

-777 DGSAALLFPKKD
+777 DGSAALIFPKNNQI
-789 KKINNKQIEF
+789 INNEQIEF
-799 FASKEFTAFYRIAR
+799 FASEEFTNFYRIAR
-813 NFGTRSLNIDK
+813 NFGTRSLNIDR
-824 NSVFFWGLKKA
+824 NSIFFWGLKKTG
-835 N
+835 

>member
-1 MLYTT
+1 
-6 NMKQLNYI
+6 MKQLNYI

-47 QKNNWICEDPAQYV
+47 QKNNQICENPEEYII
-61 TGDIQ
+61 GDIQ
-66 KSEIQDKI
+66 ETQIQDRI
-74 FNNVRRYK
+74 LNNVRVNK
-82 ENNNIKDLTLLI
+82 EKNNIKDLTLLI

-152 ELIRIQDAMNKNLL
+152 ELIQIQDSMNKNLL

-201 NPEGLFP
+201 NPERLFP
-208 DITEPKTIKE
+208 DITEPKLIKE
-218 LTKSLEKLNKFGEI
+218 LIKKFEKLNKFGEI

-241 SYDQKMLSWIEKLKE
+241 PYDKKMLTWIEKLKE
-256 GESAFDNEENFLKPH
+256 GESAFDNKENSRKPH
-271 QIIDN
+271 QIINN
-276 KIVINQKKNGDKY
+276 KIVINQNKNGDKY
-289 KRNFLNQVAP
+289 KRNYLNQVAP

-328 RFMSIPDDF
+328 QFMSIPNDF

-345 TLNSLSLENKKKFLK
+345 TLNLLSLESKKKFLR

-381 IAKKIKDLSNIE
+381 IAKKIKNLSNIE

-408 KLHNLTNFNNKKAFI
+408 KLHNLTNFKNKKAFI

-461 ILNNIPT
+461 ILNNIPI
-468 LKGKIRILE
+468 LKGNIRILE
-477 PSVGSGSFLLQM
+477 PSVGSGSFLLQL

-509 ILSLLKLLLKKIKV
+509 ILSLLKLLLKKV
-523 PKNISIKYFNKDFLT
+523 ELPKNTNINFFNKDFLSY
-538 HTFKNNYDLVIGNP
+538 TFKNSYDLVIGNP

-558 DKNTLKEYKKHGL
+558 NKKVLNEYKKHG
-571 SITNNLFTLF
+571 INIHNNLFTLF
-581 LNKSLSLSK
+581 LNKSLNLSR

-605 HDQIRSKLE
+605 HDQIRSKIE
-614 KKNIYSILDFGEN
+614 KKNIFSILDFGEH

-640 LNGKKTKYNQVKFYS
+640 LNGKKINDNKIKFYS
-655 YTNKNYILQ
+655 YAKKEYLLQ
-664 NQDYIIDP
+664 NQDYIIDL

-682 KFFDKVCKKMEL
+682 KFFDQVCKKMEF
-694 GVFNFFRDRQITKKH
+694 GAFNFFRDRQITKKH

-738 LNEIDNFAVSKYLN
+738 LNQIDSFAVSKYLN
-752 KKNVYLVPN
+752 KKNIYLVPN

-777 DGSAALLFPKKD
+777 DGSAALIFPKNNQI
-789 KKINNKQIEF
+789 INNEQIEF
-799 FASKEFTAFYRIAR
+799 FASEEFTNFYRIAR
-813 NFGTRSLNIDK
+813 NFGTRSLNIDR
-824 NSVFFWGLKKA
+824 NSIFFWGLKKTG
-835 N
+835 

>member
-1 MLYTT
+1 
-6 NMKQLNYI
+6 MKQLNYI

-47 QKNNWICEDPAQYV
+47 QKNNQICENPEEYI

-66 KSEIQDKI
+66 ETQIQDRI
-74 FNNVRRYK
+74 FNNVRAYK
-82 ENNNIKDLTLLI
+82 ERNNIKDLTLLI

-152 ELIRIQDAMNKNLL
+152 ELIQIQDSMNKNLL

-201 NPEGLFP
+201 NPERLFP
-208 DITEPKTIKE
+208 DITEPKIIKE
-218 LTKSLEKLNKFGEI
+218 LINKLEKLNKFGEI
-232 SKDIYHSFR
+232 SNDIYHSFR
-241 SYDQKMLSWIEKLKE
+241 PYDKKMLPWIEKLKE
-256 GESAFDNEENFLKPH
+256 GESAFDNEESFRKPH

-276 KIVINQKKNGDKY
+276 KIIINQKKNGDKY
-289 KRNFLNQVAP
+289 KRNYLNQVAP

-328 RFMSIPDDF
+328 QFMSIPNDF

-345 TLNSLSLENKKKFLK
+345 TLNSLTLEDKKKFLK

-408 KLHNLTNFNNKKAFI
+408 KLHNLTNFKNKKAFI

-461 ILNNIPT
+461 ILNNIPI
-468 LKGKIRILE
+468 LKGNVRILE
-477 PSVGSGSFLLQM
+477 PSVGSGSFLLQL

-509 ILSLLKLLLKKIKV
+509 ILSLLKLLLKKAKL
-523 PKNISIKYFNKDFLT
+523 PKNTNINFFNKDFLSY
-538 HTFKNNYDLVIGNP
+538 TFKNSYDLVIGNP

-558 DKNTLKEYKKHGL
+558 DKKVLNDYKKHG
-571 SITNNLFTLF
+571 INIHNNLFTLF
-581 LNKSLSLSK
+581 LNKSLNLSR

-605 HDQIRSKLE
+605 HDQIRSKIE
-614 KKNIYSILDFGEN
+614 KKNIFSILDFGEY

-640 LNGKKTKYNQVKFYS
+640 LNGKKINDNKVKFYS
-655 YTNKNYILQ
+655 YANKEYLLQ
-664 NQDYIIDP
+664 NQDYIIDL

-682 KFFDKVCKKMEL
+682 KFFDQVCKKMEF

-738 LNEIDNFAVSKYLN
+738 LNQIDSFAVSKYLN

-777 DGSAALLFPKKD
+777 DGSAALIFPKNNQIIK
-789 KKINNKQIEF
+789 NKQIEF
-799 FASKEFTAFYRIAR
+799 FTFSI
-813 NFGTRSLNIDK
+813 SLLG
-824 NSVFFWGLKKA
+824 FHT
-835 N
+835 

>member
-1 MLYTT
+1 MVYTT

-152 ELIRIQDAMNKNLL
+152 ELIQIQDAMNKNLL

-218 LTKSLEKLNKFGEI
+218 LIKKLEKLNKFGEI

-241 SYDQKMLSWIEKLKE
+241 PYDKKMLPWIEKLKE
-256 GESAFDNEENFLKPH
+256 GESAFDNKESFRKPH
-271 QIIDN
+271 QIIDK
-276 KIVINQKKNGDKY
+276 KIVINQNKNGDKY
-289 KRNFLNQVAP
+289 KRNYLNQVAP

-337 KWSDIKEE
+337 KWSEIKEE
-345 TLNSLSLENKKKFLK
+345 TLNSLKLENKKKFLK

-461 ILNNIPT
+461 ILNSIPMP
-468 LKGKIRILE
+468 KGKIKVLE
-477 PSVGSGSFLLQM
+477 PSVGSGSFLFQM
-489 IKKFSHLPSV
+489 IKKFSHLSSV

-523 PKNISIKYFNKDFLT
+523 PKNINIKYFNKDFLK

-558 DKNTLKEYKKHGL
+558 DKKIIQEYKKLGINI
-571 SITNNLFTLF
+571 SNNLFTLF
-581 LNKSLSLSK
+581 LNKSLDLSK
-590 NVALVLPKSLISSPE
+590 NIALVLPKSLISSPE
-605 HDQIRSKLE
+605 HDQIRSKIE
-614 KKNIYSILDFGEN
+614 KKNIFSILDFGEN

-640 LNGKKTKYNQVKFYS
+640 LNGKKQKDNTVKFYS
-655 YTNKNYILQ
+655 YSNKNFILQ

-672 KFPYWLLYRD
+672 KFPYWLLYRN
-682 KFFDKVCKKMEL
+682 KFFDQVCKKMEF

-738 LNEIDNFAVSKYLN
+738 LNQIDSFAVSKYLN

-777 DGSAALLFPKKD
+777 DGSAALIFPKNNQI
-789 KKINNKQIEF
+789 INNEQIEF
-799 FASKEFTAFYRIAR
+799 FASDEFTNFYRIAR
-813 NFGTRSLNIDK
+813 NFGTRSLNIDR
-824 NSVFFWGLKKA
+824 NSIFFWGLKKTG
-835 N
+835 

>member
-1 MLYTT
+1 
-6 NMKQLNYI
+6 MKLLNYI

-33 CISTCEIDPKRIEI
+33 CIATCEIDPKRIEI
-47 QKNNWICEDPAQYV
+47 QKNNQICQNPEQYI

-66 KSEIQDKI
+66 ETQIQDRI
-74 FNNVRRYK
+74 FNDVRVYK
-82 ENNNIKDLTLLI
+82 EKNNIKDLTLLI

-152 ELIRIQDAMNKNLL
+152 ELIQIQDAMNKNLL

-201 NPEGLFP
+201 NPERLFP
-208 DITEPKTIKE
+208 EITKPKIIKE
-218 LTKSLEKLNKFGEI
+218 LIKKFEKLDKFGEI

-241 SYDQKMLSWIEKLKE
+241 PYDKKMLPWIEKLKE
-256 GESAFDNEENFLKPH
+256 GESAFDNKDNFRKPH

-276 KIVINQKKNGDKY
+276 KIIINQKKNGDKY
-289 KRNFLNQVAP
+289 KRNYLNQVAP

-328 RFMSIPDDF
+328 QFMSIPNDF

-345 TLNSLSLENKKKFLK
+345 TLNSLTLEDKKKFLK

-408 KLHNLTNFNNKKAFI
+408 KLHNLTNFKNKKAFI

-447 KNSSYFTDSSLSID
+447 KNSSYFTDSSISID
-461 ILNNIPT
+461 ILNNIPI
-468 LKGKIRILE
+468 LKGNIRILE
-477 PSVGSGSFLLQM
+477 PSVGSGSFLLQL

-509 ILSLLKLLLKKIKV
+509 ILSLLKLLLKKVKL
-523 PKNISIKYFNKDFLT
+523 PKNTNINFFNKDFLSY
-538 HTFKNNYDLVIGNP
+538 TFKNSYDLVIGNP

-558 DKNTLKEYKKHGL
+558 DKKTLNEYKKHG
-571 SITNNLFTLF
+571 ININNNLFTLF
-581 LNKSLSLSK
+581 LNKSLNLSK

-605 HDQIRSKLE
+605 HDQIRSKIE
-614 KKNIYSILDFGEN
+614 KKNIFSILDFGEY

-640 LNGKKTKYNQVKFYS
+640 LNGRKINNNKVKFYS
-655 YTNKNYILQ
+655 YANKRYVLQ
-664 NQDYIIDP
+664 DQDYIIDS

-682 KFFDKVCKKMEL
+682 KFFDEVSEKMEF

-738 LNEIDNFAVSKYLN
+738 LNEIDSFAVSKYLN

-777 DGSAALLFPKKD
+777 DGSAALIFPKNNQI
-789 KKINNKQIEF
+789 INNEQIEF
-799 FASKEFTAFYRIAR
+799 FASEEFTNFYRIAR
-813 NFGTRSLNIDK
+813 NFGTRSLNIDR
-824 NSVFFWGLKKA
+824 NSIFFWGLKKTG
-835 N
+835 

>member
-1 MLYTT
+1 
-6 NMKQLNYI
+6 
-14 SLFSSAG
+14 
-21 VGCYGFNQENFK
+21 
-33 CISTCEIDPKRIEI
+33 
-47 QKNNWICEDPAQYV
+47 
-61 TGDIQ
+61 
-66 KSEIQDKI
+66 
-74 FNNVRRYK
+74 
-82 ENNNIKDLTLLI
+82 
-94 ATPPCQGISVANHKK
+94 
-109 KNELNRNSLIVESF
+109 
-123 KITKKIKPKFFI
+123 
-135 YENVQSFL
+135 
-143 KTLCTDIDG
+143 
-152 ELIRIQDAMNKNLL
+152 MNKNLL

-241 SYDQKMLSWIEKLKE
+241 SYDQKMLPWIVKLKE
-256 GESAFDNEENFLKPH
+256 GESAFDNKESFRKPH

-345 TLNSLSLENKKKFLK
+345 TLNSFSLENKKKFLK

-408 KLHNLTNFNNKKAFI
+408 KLHNLTNFKNKKAFI

-461 ILNNIPT
+461 ILNNIPI
-468 LKGKIRILE
+468 LKGNIRILE
-477 PSVGSGSFLLQM
+477 PSVGSGSFLLQL

-509 ILSLLKLLLKKIKV
+509 ILSLLKLLLKKVKL
-523 PKNISIKYFNKDFLT
+523 PKNTNINFFNKDFLSY
-538 HTFKNNYDLVIGNP
+538 TFKNSYDLVVGNP

-558 DKNTLKEYKKHGL
+558 DKKVLNEYKKHG
-571 SITNNLFTLF
+571 INIHNNLFTLF
-581 LNKSLSLSK
+581 LNKSLNLSK

-605 HDQIRSKLE
+605 HDQIRSKIE
-614 KKNIYSILDFGEN
+614 KKNIFSILDFGEH
-627 GFKGVKIETIGLV
+627 GFKGVKIETIGLI
-640 LNGKKTKYNQVKFYS
+640 LNGKKINDNKVKFYS
-655 YTNKNYILQ
+655 YANKKYLLQ
-664 NQDYIIDP
+664 NQDYIIDS
-672 KFPYWLLYRD
+672 KFPYWLLYRN
-682 KFFDKVCKKMEL
+682 KFFDQVCKKMEF

-738 LNEIDNFAVSKYLN
+738 LNQIDSFAVSKYLN

-761 LTYYPRACKL
+761 LTYYPRACRL

-777 DGSAALLFPKKD
+777 DGSAALIFPK
-789 KKINNKQIEF
+789 NNQIIKNEQIEF
-799 FASKEFTAFYRIAR
+799 FASDEFTNFYRIAR
-813 NFGTRSLNIDK
+813 NFGTRSLNIDR
-824 NSVFFWGLKKA
+824 NSIFFWGLKKTG
-835 N
+835 